1 MTISLAEDIKS
12 ASELKK
18 HQKEIFE
25 QTRTSGRPVVITTNG
40 KPDAILM
47 DVKTFE
53 RNLKIWNLTILLAEA
68 EEDIRKG
75 RTRSARSF
83 LKKFQHA

>member
-12 ASELKK
+12 ASQLKK

-25 QTRTSGRPVVITTNG
+25 QLRKSGRPVVITTNG
-40 KPDAILM
+40 KPDVVLM

-53 RNLKIWNLTILLAEA
+53 RNLRIWNLTMLLAEA

-83 LKKFQHA
+83 LKTFRHA